1 MEITLLA
8 SLFSGGIVGMPMVPL
23 LTDNYLR
30 PFPLIS
36 QSRAERLEEML
47 IQGMNRG
54 MKGDYAGAIA
64 VFSQLI
70 KRHPRYVEA
79 YFNRGIAY
87 GRMGQ
92 TQAAIADYSQ
102 VIRLAPHYAEAY
114 HERGLL
120 WQKLGKSKAA
130 QQDFQQAARLYQAQG
145 NQFGYQSLGPF
156 LFKQP

>member
-1 MEITLLA
+1 
-8 SLFSGGIVGMPMVPL
+8 
-23 LTDNYLR
+23 
-30 PFPLIS
+30 
-36 QSRAERLEEML
+36 
-47 IQGMNRG
+47 

-87 GRMGQ
+87 GRIGQ
-92 TQAAIADYSQ
+92 TQAAIADYTK

-120 WQKLGKSKAA
+120 WQKLGKSRAA
-130 QQDFQQAARLYQAQG
+130 QKDLQQAARLYQAQG
-145 NQFGYQSLGPF
+145 NRFGYQSLEP
-156 LFKQP
+156 LLVK